1 MQVTVESSEGLQRT
15 ISVSVPAERVD
26 TAVDQRLQELRK
38 SAKINGFRPGKVPM
52 QVVRKRF
59 SGQVRQEVMGELI
72 QSTYQEA
79 IEQVDLKPAGW
90 PSVEP
95 AESNGED
102 SGEFAYKATFEV
114 YPEFDLAPAEQLA
127 VSRPTAAVQDSDVDD
142 MIETLQKQRTT
153 YEQVD
158 RAAEDSDQVMIDFKG
173 FVDGE
178 AFEGGSAEGA
188 PLVLGSNTMIDGF
201 EREILGMA
209 AGEEKRINV
218 TFPEEYHNAEL
229 AGKPA
234 EFDIKVNEVRA
245 ADVPELDDEFVK
257 AFGVEEGGL
266 DALKTDIRTNMEREL
281 RGSVEQLVKQNV
293 MDGLIEQ
300 NTVELP
306 KALVTEE
313 VGRLRQQLIS
323 RMTEHMGGQKPPEGT
338 SFPDEM
344 FTEEAERRV
353 KLGLVIAEIV
363 KTAELKPEPAKVRAR
378 IEELASAY
386 EDPAQVVDY
395 YYGNPELLQ
404 SVEGVVLEQVV
415 TDWVLEQANV
425 TDEPLA
431 FKDVMERRQQSRGGA

>member
-38 SAKINGFRPGKVPM
+38 NAKINGFRPGKVPM

-59 SGQVRQEVMGELI
+59 SGQVRQEVVGELI

-79 IEQVDLKPAGW
+79 IQQVEMRPAGW

-95 AESNGED
+95 VQSDGDDA
-102 SGEFAYKATFEV
+102 GEFSYKATFEV
-114 YPEFDLAPAEQLA
+114 YPEFELAPANGLEID
-127 VSRPTAAVQDSDVDD
+127 RPTAEVQDSDVDD

-153 YEQVD
+153 YEKVD
-158 RAAEDSDQVMIDFKG
+158 RASADSDQVMIDFTG
-173 FVDGE
+173 YVDGE
-178 AFEGGSAEGA
+178 AFEGGTAQGA
-188 PLVLGSNTMIDGF
+188 PLVLGSNTMIEGF
-201 EREILGMA
+201 EAAITGMS
-209 AGEEKRINV
+209 AGDEKRINV
-218 TFPEEYHNAEL
+218 TFPESYHNDDL

-234 EFDIKVNEVRA
+234 EFDITVNEVRA
-245 ADVPELDDEFVK
+245 AEVPELDDEFVK

-266 DALKTDIRTNMEREL
+266 DALKTDIRSNMEREL

-293 MDGLIEQ
+293 MDSLVDSNE
-300 NTVELP
+300 VELP
-306 KALVTEE
+306 SALIKDE
-313 VGRLRQQLIS
+313 VGRLRQQLVA
-323 RMTEHMGGQKPPEGT
+323 RMTEHMGGQTPPDDA

-363 KTAELKPEPAKVRAR
+363 KTAELKADPDKVRAR
-378 IEELASAY
+378 VDELSSAY
-386 EDPAQVVDY
+386 EDPKQVVDY

-404 SVEGVVLEQVV
+404 SVEGMVLEQVV
-415 TDWVLEQANV
+415 TEWVLDQAQV

-431 FKDVMERRQQSRGGA
+431 FQDVMERRQQSRGGA

>member
-363 KTAELKPEPAKVRAR
+363 KTAELKPEPEKVRAR

-415 TDWVLEQANV
+415 TDWVLDQAKV

>member
-15 ISVSVPAERVD
+15 IAVSVPAERVD

-52 QVVRKRF
+52 QVVRKRY
-59 SGQVRQEVMGELI
+59 SGQVRQEVVGELI

-79 IEQVDLKPAGW
+79 IEQVNLRPAGW

-95 AESNGED
+95 ADSDGDD

-114 YPEFDLAPAEQLA
+114 YPEVNLAPASELA
-127 VSRPTAAVQDSDVDD
+127 LDRPTADVQDSDVED
-142 MIETLQKQRTT
+142 MIDTLQKQRTT
-153 YEQVD
+153 YEVVEREAQD
-158 RAAEDSDQVMIDFKG
+158 TDQVMIDFTG
-173 FVDGE
+173 FIDGE
-178 AFEGGSAEGA
+178 AFEGGTAEGA

-201 EREILGMA
+201 ESAIVGLS
-209 AGEEKRINV
+209 AGDEKRIQV
-218 TFPEEYHNAEL
+218 TFPEAYHNAEL

-234 EFDIKVNEVRA
+234 EFDIRVNEVRA

-257 AFGVEEGGL
+257 AFGVESGGL
-266 DALKTDIRTNMEREL
+266 DALKQDIRSNMEREL

-300 NTVELP
+300 NEVELP
-306 KALVTEE
+306 KALVSDEI
-313 VGRLRQQLIS
+313 GRLRQQLIG

-338 SFPDEM
+338 SFPDDM
-344 FTEEAERRV
+344 LTEEAERRV

-363 KTAELKPEPAKVRAR
+363 KSAELKADPDKVRAR
-378 IEELASAY
+378 VEELASAY
-386 EDPAQVVDY
+386 EDPKQVVDY

-415 TDWVLEQANV
+415 TDWVLDQAKV

-431 FKDVMERRQQSRGGA
+431 FKDVMERRQQSRAGA

>member
-95 AESNGED
+95 AESNDED

-114 YPEFDLAPAEQLA
+114 YPEVELAPAEQLA

-142 MIETLQKQRTT
+142 MIDTLQKQRTT

-158 RAAEDSDQVMIDFKG
+158 RAAEDSDQVMIDFTG

-218 TFPEEYHNAEL
+218 TFPEEYHNADL

-323 RMTEHMGGQKPPEGT
+323 RMSEHMGGQKPPEGT

-415 TDWVLEQANV
+415 TDWVLEKANV
-425 TDEPLA
+425 IDEPLD